1 MTPDQLAAAIV
12 GAMRRFGYRVF
23 ANPGE
28 LNLVYVEGANEDG
41 SPNGNAPNRFND
53 RRILIR
59 FESGVPKIVGNWE
72 ATSEP
77 VSGLLTTSS
86 IRRAQ
91 PASSLGSGPPGA

>member
-77 VSGLLTTSS
+77 GKWFTDNKLNPKGAAR
-86 IRRAQ
+86 IK
-91 PASSLGSGPPGA
+91 LGQW